1 MTLYP
6 ASASTGTW
14 WRHNRPESGK
24 PWSRRTGG
32 PSPVTSNSI
41 STPPLSMCIR
51 ALLPPDGPSAL
62 VAGGEVQLDR
72 TGGGGSG
79 RRRPAGGDRLQPGVE
94 ADALHAVDVGVA
106 EQRLLPPAERV
117 VGHGYRDGDV
127 DPDHPDLHVA
137 TEPPGGTPVPGE
149 DRRTVAVGIGVH
161 QVDGLVEG
169 IDPEHRQHR
178 AEDLVPV
185 DLHRRRHPID
195 QAGPEEEPGIAAG
208 DLDLPAVHHDV
219 GSFG

>member
-62 VAGGEVQLDR
+62 VAGG
-72 TGGGGSG
+72 SG

-137 TEPPGGTPVPGE
+137 TGPPGGTPVSGE
-149 DRRTVAVGIGVH
+149 DRRTVAGGIGVH
-161 QVDGLVEG
+161 QVDTLDEA
-169 IDPEHRQHR
+169 I
-178 AEDLVPV
+178 DLV
-185 DLHRRRHPID
+185 
-195 QAGPEEEPGIAAG
+195 
-208 DLDLPAVHHDV
+208 
-219 GSFG
+219 